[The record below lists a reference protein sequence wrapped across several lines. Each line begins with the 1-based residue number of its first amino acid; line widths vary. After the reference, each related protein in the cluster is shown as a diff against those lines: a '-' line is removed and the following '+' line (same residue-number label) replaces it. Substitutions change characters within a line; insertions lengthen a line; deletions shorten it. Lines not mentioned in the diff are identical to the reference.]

1 MPTRKGR
8 KTAAEQPAS
17 GDLAGLFERG
27 LRAGAKVVGHELRK
41 LSGKEFALIDR
52 AGVAKTF
59 AKLGARLLA
68 EPERLVEVQAD
79 FIQRNT
85 DLWRQF
91 TDGGEA
97 PKDTVQDRRFKDRAW
112 SEDPRFRF
120 LRDAYLTNADWL
132 RRAVERADGLEP
144 GEKRK
149 ARFYTRQIINALAP
163 TNFAL
168 TNPQALKRA
177 RETAGDSLVEGLKH
191 LIGDLEKGD
200 GRLAISQTDE
210 APFVLGR
217 NVATTPGKVVYQNDL
232 IQLIQYE
239 PTTAKVYKRPLLFVP
254 PWINKYYILDLR
266 PENSFIRYM
275 LDKGHTL
282 FVISWVNPQ
291 KRHAGKS
298 FEHYMREGPLAAIEV
313 VQEITGETEL
323 NLGGFC
329 IGGIL
334 SVCTLAWLAAGRKKS
349 PIKSATLLATMV
361 DLKEIGETSVFIDE
375 DQLEQIARHAAQTGY
390 LEGHHL
396 VEMFSMLRENDLI
409 WNYVVN
415 NYLMGRDPMAFDML
429 YWNSDATR
437 LPAAMLLFYL
447 RHLYMENALAEP
459 GLIDLDDRPI
469 DVRAIETPCYM
480 LSTREDHIAP
490 WTSSYPA
497 TRRFAG
503 PMRFVLGESGH
514 IAGVVNPPARKK
526 YGYWTRKDYP
536 EDPLD
541 WLEGADHKTGSW
553 WPDWARWIAPHGG
566 PKVAARRVGS
576 NAHPPIEDAP
586 GSYVLGK

>member
-1 MPTRKGR
+1 
-8 KTAAEQPAS
+8 
-17 GDLAGLFERG
+17 
-27 LRAGAKVVGHELRK
+27 
-41 LSGKEFALIDR
+41 
-52 AGVAKTF
+52 
-59 AKLGARLLA
+59 
-68 EPERLVEVQAD
+68 
-79 FIQRNT
+79 
-85 DLWRQF
+85 
-91 TDGGEA
+91 
-97 PKDTVQDRRFKDRAW
+97 
-112 SEDPRFRF
+112 
-120 LRDAYLTNADWL
+120 
-132 RRAVERADGLEP
+132 
-144 GEKRK
+144 
-149 ARFYTRQIINALAP
+149 
-163 TNFAL
+163 
-168 TNPQALKRA
+168 
-177 RETAGDSLVEGLKH
+177 
-191 LIGDLEKGD
+191 
-200 GRLAISQTDE
+200 
-210 APFVLGR
+210 
-217 NVATTPGKVVYQNDL
+217 
-232 IQLIQYE
+232 
-239 PTTAKVYKRPLLFVP
+239 VP

-291 KRHAGKS
+291 KCHAGKS

-334 SVCTLAWLAAGRKKS
+334 TVCTLAWLAAGRKKS
-349 PIKSATLLATMV
+349 PIRSATLLATMV
-361 DLKEIGETSVFIDE
+361 DLKEIGETSVFVDE
-375 DQLEQIARHAAQTGY
+375 DQLKQIARHAAQTGY

-497 TRRFAG
+497 TQRFAG
-503 PMRFVLGESGH
+503 PMRFVLGES
-514 IAGVVNPPARKK
+514 
-526 YGYWTRKDYP
+526 
-536 EDPLD
+536 
-541 WLEGADHKTGSW
+541 EGCRGEHFTG
-553 WPDWARWIAPHGG
+553 
-566 PKVAARRVGS
+566 
-576 NAHPPIEDAP
+576 
-586 GSYVLGK
+586 